1 MMRLRIRFHKKGKV
15 RFTSHRDVARI
26 WERTFRRAG
35 IAVAYSQGFSPRQKL
50 SFGLALSTGHESEAE
65 FLDVEVVDDRY
76 CAREIWD
83 RDRDASPAAE
93 VVEALNAALPVGID
107 VVAVAPIDKGES
119 LQQAVV
125 ACTWSIDIDGIDR
138 TDAEAWVADVLS
150 RAEIVVERERKGKR
164 VIEDLRP
171 HVHALDVTG
180 ATETGVRLTADLGT
194 QPRALRP
201 TELLTAVYPPLVARS
216 VCRMNQWTSQG
227 TDREEP
233 LTAPVVPAP
242 PAKVLA

>member
-1 MMRLRIRFHKKGKV
+1 MMRIRIRFHKKGKI

-26 WERTFRRAG
+26 WERAFRRAG

-65 FLDVEVVDDRY
+65 FLDVELVDDRY
-76 CAREIWD
+76 RGQKTWEAD
-83 RDRDASPAAE
+83 GDASPATE
-93 VVEALNAALPVGID
+93 VVESLNAVLPVGMD
-107 VVAVAPIDKGES
+107 VVAVAPIEKGDS

-125 ACTWSIDIDGIDR
+125 ACTWSMDVDDIGR
-138 TDAEAWVADVLS
+138 ADAEAWVADVLS
-150 RAEIVVERERKGKR
+150 RAEIVVERERKGKP

-171 HVHALDVTG
+171 HGHARGVTG
-180 ATETGVRLTADLGT
+180 TTETGVRRTADLGT

-201 TELLTAVYPPLVARS
+201 TELLAAVDPPLVARS

-233 LTAPVVPAP
+233 LMAPVAPAPLAKVPA
-242 PAKVLA
+242 